1 MGIIIPAPI
10 IYSNSVHHHNPNEGK
25 QVAAFWIALHIMPLI
40 FITISFIYNLIKR
53 DKYYD
58 IIEDNEISWLSL
70 LVLFAADF
78 LGLIAYWIYQI
89 L

>member
-10 IYSNSVHHHNPNEGK
+10 VYSNSVHHHNPNEGK
-25 QVAAFWIALHIMPLI
+25 QVAAFWIALHIFPLI
-40 FITISFIYNLIKR
+40 FITISFISNLIKR

-58 IIEDNEISWLSL
+58 IIEDNNVAWLSL
-70 LVLFAADF
+70 LILFAADF
-78 LGLIAYWIYQI
+78 LGLITYYIYQI

>member
-1 MGIIIPAPI
+1 MPIISPI

-25 QVAAFWIALHIMPLI
+25 QVAAFWIALHIFPLI
-40 FITISFIYNLIKR
+40 FIAISFILNLIKR

-58 IIEDNEISWLSL
+58 IFEENDVAWLSL
-70 LVLFAADF
+70 LVLFAADL
-78 LGLIAYWIYQI
+78 LGLISYYIYKI